1 MQMSCKATR
10 ALYNE
15 DIRGCTHKSIYK
27 LHNLPHFISCSSSS
41 TARNTAELAKLPS
54 GLLTC
59 SATAILQRQKKDDYI
74 NINLLRAGILL
85 LCESILGLH
94 LSWQHQQRHWVDQRL
109 NNFELSSSVNLSGIV
124 FQDQLKNKSFYM
136 DLSNI

>member
-1 MQMSCKATR
+1 MTGDFLDNHTR

-15 DIRGCTHKSIYK
+15 DIRGCTYKSIYK

-74 NINLLRAGILL
+74 NINLLRCVPNKLAIFRYFPQPFL
-85 LCESILGLH
+85 
-94 LSWQHQQRHWVDQRL
+94 RTK
-109 NNFELSSSVNLSGIV
+109 LSS
-124 FQDQLKNKSFYM
+124 
-136 DLSNI
+136 